1 MFLIRWRRS
10 SFDFSEYGRIP
21 WLPLLPLGQVFE
33 EPPEATEGIEAEEF
47 VEVTE
52 EARGHGRFSVATW
65 SWFIQLP
72 GAITLS
78 LPSRHRN
85 LSPMS
90 FLFSFPVNGGI
101 CDPSSLPGAGG
112 NFSFWWFRI
121 HLDLLMDLLVFWK
134 ICFDDFLGIPPAS
147 PWDLLNS
154 CWFPGIY
161 MSTKFPGFLGPI
173 FFGSVDLLL
182 IREGSQWSGG
192 DFSLHLL
199 GRCEGSTFRVGT
211 GGGRFGWGKMWE
223 DWRWENVGLPPTN
236 SLGKNNPPKAQGL
249 CNAVCLSI
257 HLGVVFMY

>member
-21 WLPLLPLGQVFE
+21 WFPLFPPLP
-33 EPPEATEGIEAEEF
+33 GIWR
-47 VEVTE
+47 TSRSDGSHRSWGIC
-52 EARGHGRFSVATW
+52 RGHRRGQGTWRISVWRLDHDFCST
-65 SWFIQLP
+65 SEMLLIP

-90 FLFSFPVNGGI
+90 FLFSFPCKRWDI
-101 CDPSSLPGAGG
+101 SDPSSLPGVRGY
-112 NFSFWWFRI
+112 FFFWWFRI
-121 HLDLLMDLLVFWK
+121 HLFVDGCVGVLKDMFWW
-134 ICFDDFLGIPPAS
+134 FLGIPPAS

-182 IREGSQWSGG
+182 KIAEDPNEAEEISASTFLAAVKGR
-192 DFSLHLL
+192 LL
-199 GRCEGSTFRVGT
+199 EWGQVGVVSVEGRC
-211 GGGRFGWGKMWE
+211 GKIRGE
-223 DWRWENVGLPPTN
+223 KVLDPPTN
-236 SLGKNNPPKAQGL
+236 SLGIQSTQGTRTL
-249 CNAVCLSI
+249 
-257 HLGVVFMY
+257 